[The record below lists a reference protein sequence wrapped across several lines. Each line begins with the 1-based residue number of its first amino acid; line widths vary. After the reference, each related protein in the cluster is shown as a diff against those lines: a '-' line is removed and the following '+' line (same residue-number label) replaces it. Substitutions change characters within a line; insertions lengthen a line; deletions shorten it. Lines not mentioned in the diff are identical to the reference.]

1 MLRRINRLLLVAWL
15 FNRLLYWLHH
25 WLFTR
30 LFNGLLYG
38 LFNRLLTWLFNGLL
52 NGLHYWLLAELLYW
66 LFNRLLSGLFD
77 WRLNWRLNPFIIV
90 IVTIFGQFIVIRVLQ
105 VKLCLVNADPFVS
118 RNIFVCLGSGFS
130 AYWQIATHNIKKS
143 LNHLYAPSTLTLC
156 ILRFI

>member
-38 LFNRLLTWLFNGLL
+38 
-52 NGLHYWLLAELLYW
+52 

-105 VKLCLVNADPFVS
+105 VKLCLFNADPFVS